1 MLLRVSAVLAALCS
15 SAVPATPASAGE
27 APAELVLDGAAVY
40 TLDASRSWAQAVA
53 VRGGRIVFVGTSAGV
68 RAFVGPGTRVVRLDG
83 RMLLPGFQD
92 AHVHPVSG
100 GLELTLCN
108 LNDLPDAK
116 SILAGVRECLTTMK
130 DRPWITGGG
139 WNLAA
144 FPSGNPRKEDLDAI
158 VRDKPV
164 QLYAADGHSSWVNSK
179 ALQLAGVSAKTADPK
194 NGRIERDT
202 QGNPTGTLR
211 EDASDLVSA
220 HQPKTT
226 AAERLEGLKRALRL
240 FAEAGVTAVQEA
252 SAGSGAEGGGAR
264 NTLAAYLDAE
274 HAGALS
280 ARVTVALGTDPLR
293 GPEQV
298 DELVAV
304 RAEVKSERVRPIAAK
319 IFADGVIE
327 SKTAA
332 LLEPYLDQPGFRGEA
347 NWTPEALN
355 AIVTRLATADF
366 NVHIHAIGDR
376 GIRMSL
382 DAFEAAQARASARG
396 QRHQIAHLELI
407 DAADI
412 PRFRKLGVIANFQA
426 LWAYAD
432 DYIVD
437 LTWPKL
443 GPARNRWLYP
453 IGSVVRAGGMLALG
467 SDWSVSS
474 LRPLDAIQVAVTR
487 QGLDEPRRPAMV
499 PEEAIDLPT
508 ALAGY
513 TIGAAYA
520 NGLDAETGSI
530 EVGKAADLVVIER
543 NLFDVSPLE
552 IAKQRVLLTLVDGQP
567 VHRDPAVVW

>member
-1 MLLRVSAVLAALCS
+1 MSKPSLCLILAGLAAALPLR
-15 SAVPATPASAGE
+15 AAE
-27 APAELVLDGAAVY
+27 APADLLLDGAAVY

-53 VRGGRIVFVGTSAGV
+53 VRGGRIVFVGTSAGA
-68 RAFVGPGTRVVRLDG
+68 RAFVGPATRVVKLDG

-100 GLELTLCN
+100 GVELTLCN
-108 LNDLPDAK
+108 MNDLPTAK
-116 SILAGVRECLTTMK
+116 AVLDKARECARTMK

-139 WNLAA
+139 WGLPV
-144 FPSGNPRKEDLDAI
+144 FPDGNGRKEDLDAI
-158 VRDKPV
+158 IPDKPA
-164 QLYAADGHSSWVNSK
+164 QFYAADGHSSWVNSK
-179 ALQLAGVSAKTADPK
+179 ALQLAGVTAKTPDPK
-194 NGRIERDT
+194 NGRIERDA

-211 EDASDLVSA
+211 EDASDLVASL
-220 HQPKTT
+220 QPKTT
-226 AAERLEGLKRALRL
+226 AAERLEGLRRALTL
-240 FAEAGVTAVQEA
+240 FAEAGVTAIQEA
-252 SAGSGAEGGGAR
+252 SAGTGAEGGGAR
-264 NTLAAYLDAE
+264 ATLGAYLDAE
-274 HAGALS
+274 RRGELT
-280 ARVTVALGTDPLR
+280 ARVTVSLGTDPLR

-298 DELVAV
+298 DELVAL
-304 RAEVKSERVRPIAAK
+304 RREIKSERVRPIAAK

-327 SKTAA
+327 AHTAA
-332 LLEPYLDQPGFRGEA
+332 LLEPYLDKPGDRGEA
-347 NWTPEALN
+347 NWTPEALD
-355 AIVTRLATADF
+355 AMVARLAENDF

-382 DAFEAAQARASARG
+382 DAFEKAQGRTSARG

-407 DAADI
+407 DPADV

-443 GPARNRWLYP
+443 GPARSRWIYP
-453 IGSVVRAGGMLALG
+453 IGSVVRAGGVLALG

-474 LRPLDAIQVAVTR
+474 LKPLDAIQIAVTR
-487 QGLDEPRRPAMV
+487 QGLDEPRRPPLV

-513 TIGAAYA
+513 TIGSAYA
-520 NGLDAETGSI
+520 NGLEQDTGSI

-543 NLFDVSPLE
+543 NLFEVSPFE
-552 IAKQRVLLTLVDGQP
+552 IAKQRVLLTLLDGKP
-567 VHRDPAVVW
+567 VHRDPTLAW

>member
-1 MLLRVSAVLAALCS
+1 
-15 SAVPATPASAGE
+15 
-27 APAELVLDGAAVY
+27 
-40 TLDASRSWAQAVA
+40 VA
-53 VRGGRIVFVGTSAGV
+53 VREGRIVFVGTSVGA
-68 RAFVGPGTRVVRLDG
+68 RAFVGPSTRVVRLDG

-100 GLELTLCN
+100 GVELTQCN
-108 LNDLPDAK
+108 LNDLPTAK
-116 SILAGVRECLTTMK
+116 AVLDKVRECAREMK
-130 DRPWITGGG
+130 DRPWLLGGG
-139 WNLAA
+139 WGLPI
-144 FPSGNPRKEDLDAI
+144 FPGGNARKEDLDAI
-158 VRDKPV
+158 LPDRPA
-164 QLYAADGHSSWVNSK
+164 QFYAADGHSSWVNSK
-179 ALQLAGVSAKTADPK
+179 ALQIAGVTAKTPDPK
-194 NGRIERDT
+194 NGRIERDA

-226 AAERLEGLKRALRL
+226 AAQRLEGLKRALKL
-240 FAEAGVTAVQEA
+240 FAEAGVTALQEA
-252 SAGSGAEGGGAR
+252 SAGGGAEGGGAR

-274 HAGALS
+274 RAGALT

-304 RAEVKSERVRPIAAK
+304 RGEVKSQRVRPVAAK

-332 LLEPYLDQPGFRGEA
+332 LLEPYLDRPGFRGEA
-347 NWTPEALN
+347 NWSPEALN
-355 AIVTRLATADF
+355 AIVARLADADF

-382 DAFEAAQARASARG
+382 DALEAAQSRTSARG

-407 DAADI
+407 DPADI

-426 LWAYAD
+426 LWAFAD
-432 DYIVD
+432 DYVVD
-437 LTWPKL
+437 LTWPAL
-443 GPARNRWLYP
+443 GPARNRWIYP

-474 LRPLDAIQVAVTR
+474 LKPLDAIQVAITR
-487 QGLDEPRRPAMV
+487 QGLEEPRRPPMV

-513 TIGAAYA
+513 TIGSAYA
-520 NGLDAETGSI
+520 NGLEKDTGTI

-543 NLFDVSPLE
+543 NLFEVSPFE
-552 IAKQRVLLTLVDGQP
+552 IAKQRVLLTLVDGKP